1 MNCSSMTTQGLKCKR
16 RAVQDGKCAAHF
28 MNTCAIC
35 LEQVKLSDRK
45 LACKHRFHTKCII
58 RWFETSVECPVCRM
72 EQDSDP
78 LVIFRKNVEKN
89 IREKYKDAI
98 RSLELELR
106 HRNR

>member
-1 MNCSSMTTQGLKCKR
+1 M
-16 RAVQDGKCAAHF
+16 H
-28 MNTCAIC
+28 TCAIC
-35 LEQVKLSDRK
+35 LDPVKLSDRK

-78 LVIFRKNVEKN
+78 LVIFRKNVEEN